1 MGSSTSTTNNTSVM
15 NNTNVTNSNISM
27 LNSQTNNMVSNVMM
41 KSAQSC
47 STAAVLKNSVVLKNI
62 HVKGD
67 LNINSKQKNKATVT
81 FSCVQVSKMASQIED
96 SISNFIAGEIN
107 NKFSAEQQ
115 AKLAQE
121 AKAEAAAS
129 ALALGAVANSTSNN
143 NSTINNTNLVNINQD
158 IKNIL
163 VNNVTH
169 NTNME
174 SVAECVG
181 SLTASNNFEL
191 NGADVGGNANIAL
204 DQDNAAELITECI
217 QNSDLSSGAITK
229 TAQMLGIKVTNDSS
243 TSQKSAAEQIGSSS
257 ATTSFGGCGCSSQMM
272 IMIIISCVVVVVVFK
287 FVM

>member
-1 MGSSTSTTNNTSVM
+1 MGSSTSTTNNKSVM
-15 NNTNVTNSNISM
+15 NNTNVTENNISM
-27 LNSQTNNMVSNVMM
+27 LNSQTNNMVSNVIM
-41 KSAQSC
+41 KAAQSC
-47 STAAVLKNSVVLKNI
+47 STATVLRNSVTLENLRI
-62 HVKGD
+62 KGN

-96 SISNFIAGEIN
+96 SISNFIAGEIH

-143 NSTINNTNLVNINQD
+143 NSTINNTNLVTINQD

-174 SVAECVG
+174 SVADCVS
-181 SLTASNNFEL
+181 SLTASNNFEID
-191 NGADVGGNANIAL
+191 GARVGGNANIAL
-204 DQDNAAELITECI
+204 DQDNAAELVTECI
-217 QNSDLSSGAITK
+217 QNSDLSSGAISK
-229 TAQMLGIKVTNDSS
+229 TAQMLGITIKNDSS
-243 TSQKSAAEQIGSSS
+243 TSQKGAAEQIASSTS
-257 ATTSFGGCGCSSQMM
+257 TTDFGGCSSQMM
-272 IMIIISCVVVVVVFK
+272 IIIIICCVVAVIVFK

>member
-1 MGSSTSTTNNTSVM
+1 MGSSESTTNNTSVM
-15 NNTNVTNSNISM
+15 TNTNVTTSNISM
-27 LNSQTNNMVSNVMM
+27 LNSQTNNMVSNVIM
-41 KSAQSC
+41 KAAQSC
-47 STAAVLKNSVVLKNI
+47 STAAVLKNTVTLQNLHI
-62 HVKGD
+62 KGN
-67 LNINSKQKNKATVT
+67 LNINSKQKNKASVT
-81 FSCVQVSKMASQIED
+81 FSCVQVSKMASNIED

-129 ALALGAVANSTSNN
+129 ALALGAVADSKSNN
-143 NSTINNTNLVNINQD
+143 NSTITNTNLVTINQD

-181 SLTASNNFEL
+181 SLTASNNFDL
-191 NGADVGGNANIAL
+191 DGAVVGGDANIAL
-204 DQDNAAELITECI
+204 DQDNAIELVTECI

-229 TAQMLGIKVTNDSS
+229 TAQMLGIKISNDSS
-243 TSQKSAAEQIGSSS
+243 TSQKSTAEQIGSSS
-257 ATTSFGGCGCSSQMM
+257 ATTGFGGCSSQMM